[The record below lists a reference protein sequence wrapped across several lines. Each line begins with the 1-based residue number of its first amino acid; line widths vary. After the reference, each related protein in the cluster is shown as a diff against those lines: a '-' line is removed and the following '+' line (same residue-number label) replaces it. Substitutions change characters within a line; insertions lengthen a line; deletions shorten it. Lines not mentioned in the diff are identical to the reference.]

1 MTTLRPLIGVV
12 LAALLA
18 GCAQRQPGPM
28 GATVH
33 GQAEAR
39 FNAITAGMS
48 EADVLSQIGRPTT
61 VWALPRQRQMVWSY
75 RYDSPF
81 CQWFMVGM
89 GPEGRVVDTS
99 YGPDPWCEED
109 GFFNRFRLGR

>member
-1 MTTLRPLIGVV
+1 MATARLLIVAA

-18 GCAQRQPGPM
+18 GCAHRVAGPIG
-28 GATVH
+28 GAMHSQT
-33 GQAEAR
+33 EAR

-48 EADVLSQIGRPTT
+48 EAEVLAQIGRPST

-75 RYDSPF
+75 SYDSPF

-99 YGPDPWCEED
+99 YGPDPRCEED
-109 GFFNRFRLGR
+109 GFFGRFRLGR